1 MSTLC
6 VYPLSPS
13 YSFLPRLNT
22 YLLLVAVLYGPA
34 DNWATKGALAAMM
47 TRTAAQSLHA
57 FALLGVL
64 EWELHRHLSV
74 FSFDSD
80 IIGTWAVLSI
90 TATAVPMML
99 AWAPSVANSKARPL
113 VRIWSVLVTAASICA
128 YVGIH
133 RVADLPANGNKCV
146 DAGSFP
152 MRQRGEPIAIAWS
165 DLFLGPPKGQ
175 ILRGWDIAVLLTM
188 SFGIWGCLRPRSVGR
203 VKDSKWD
210 GIVGSSQV
218 QQSTFDNFVCSPFT
232 CAVEM
237 LFLTLDIIVFYGLV
251 VLNELWLWEAKIPA
265 LEGLDAFESWGVWVA
280 TGLVILAT
288 IVNWVLGRRSKPKP
302 RPYCSSQP
310 PNLEAG
316 NLGGTT
322 KGLGVTESPS
332 VIR

>member
-1 MSTLC
+1 
-6 VYPLSPS
+6 
-13 YSFLPRLNT
+13 
-22 YLLLVAVLYGPA
+22 
-34 DNWATKGALAAMM
+34 M

-64 EWELHRHLSV
+64 EWERRRHLSV

-80 IIGTWAVLSI
+80 IIGTWAILSI

-99 AWAPSVANSKARPL
+99 AWTPSLAKSKARLL
-113 VRIWSVLVTAASICA
+113 VRIWGVLVTVAAICA

-133 RVADLPANGNKCV
+133 RVADLPANGNECV
-146 DAGSFP
+146 DAGPFP

-165 DLFLGPPKGQ
+165 NLFLGPPRGQ
-175 ILRGWDIAVLLTM
+175 IVRGWDIAAVLTM
-188 SFGIWGCLRPRSVGR
+188 GFGIWACLRMRSVGR
-203 VKDSKWD
+203 VNDTKWD

-218 QQSTFDNFVCSPFT
+218 QRSTFDNFVCSPFI

-237 LFLTLDIIVFYGLV
+237 LSLTLDIIVFYGLV
-251 VLNELWLWEAKIPA
+251 VLNELWLWEAEVPT

-280 TGLVILAT
+280 TGLVIFAT
-288 IVNWVLGRRSKPKP
+288 IVNWVLGRGSKPKP
-302 RPYCSSQP
+302 RPYRSPQP

-316 NLGGTT
+316 DLGSTT